1 MNTSE
6 TQPLRTISGVQA
18 MRGIGM
24 AEARGFWAEA
34 WTRVLSQRRA
44 RVALVW
50 VSIVAVA
57 AVIGPLIASGHPLLM
72 WPVADDG
79 TTGRMTSPLLRQLK
93 ATDWL
98 LLVGSVAALAIM
110 LARVKT
116 PRGPRLGMII
126 AMGVQAGFTTAVA
139 AGMAGMASSPRASDW
154 VRQTEQ
160 TGWFVPAASIVSAVV
175 VALLFLVPPTTRTLR
190 ARVLLVGLTGLVC
203 AVVLW
208 GTWKRPLDRFEYAQ
222 QEARGARMVYTLV
235 PFSPAQR
242 PIDRDSKLLPPGSS
256 SDEPLV
262 RQLIQGM
269 PAVGALTTDQFENVL
284 SRIDALPLPP
294 EERATL
300 TASLR
305 EGFQG
310 SALPDRAAVRLA
322 AITQLRQLGHRH
334 YLGTDSMGQDVASQ
348 MLHAARLAV
357 SIGVVSTGLAVLIG
371 VTMGSLMGY
380 FGGIID
386 LLLYRIVEIFM
397 AVPVLFLL
405 IVAAGVLPRNTYVMM
420 AIIGC
425 FTWHSAARFTR
436 AEFMKLRNQD
446 FVQGAKA
453 VGLPLRSILFKHML
467 PNGVTPV
474 LVDASF
480 LIAAAILIEAT
491 LSYLGL
497 GPADQASWGK
507 LLASATG
514 EAGGFLWWLA
524 IFPGVAIFL
533 TVLSYNM
540 LGESL
545 RDAIDP
551 KLRKARV

>member
-1 MNTSE
+1 MSTSE

-50 VSIVAVA
+50 VAIVAVA
-57 AVIGPLIASGHPLLM
+57 AVIGPLIASGHPLLL

-126 AMGVQAGFTTAVA
+126 TMGVQAGFTTAVA
-139 AGMAGMASSPRASDW
+139 AGVAGIASSPRASDW
-154 VRQTEQ
+154 VRRTEQ
-160 TGWFVPAASIVSAVV
+160 LDWFVPAASVLSAVV
-175 VALLFLVPPTTRTLR
+175 VALLFLVPPTTRTMR
-190 ARVLLVGLTGLVC
+190 ARLLLVGLTGLVC

-222 QEARGARMVYTLV
+222 QEARGARIVYTLV

-256 SDEPLV
+256 SEEPLV
-262 RQLIQGM
+262 RQIIQGM
-269 PAVGALTTDQFENVL
+269 PGTGALTPEQFENVMA
-284 SRIDALPLPP
+284 RVDGLPMSP
-294 EERATL
+294 EERAAL
-300 TASLR
+300 SSSLR
-305 EGFQG
+305 ERFA
-310 SALPDRAAVRLA
+310 SAMPDRTGVRLA
-322 AITQLRQLGHRH
+322 ALAELKQLGHRH

-386 LLLYRIVEIFM
+386 LLLYRVVEIFM